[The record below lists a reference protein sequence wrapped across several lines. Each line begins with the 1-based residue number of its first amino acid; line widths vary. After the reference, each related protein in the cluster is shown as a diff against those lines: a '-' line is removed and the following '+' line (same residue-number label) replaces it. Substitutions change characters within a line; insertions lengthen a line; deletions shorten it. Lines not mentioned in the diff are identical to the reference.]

1 MRYPPSYHRLGIVPR
16 LTVPPFPCYS
26 VAVEPS
32 QEAALERLWQAARY
46 LPQSV
51 RLLGTRYRSLFVAYA
66 QQFNSEGQ
74 ARAVADALAFVD
86 FMFKQN
92 RVGLLDLEQKALRR
106 DERALRRR
114 FRLARQS
121 GSVSA
126 VEKWKILQWLRL

>member
-1 MRYPPSYHRLGIVPR
+1 MAPR
-16 LTVPPFPCYS
+16 LTLPRFPCYA

-32 QEAALERLWQAARY
+32 QEAALERLWQAARF

-92 RVGLLDLEQKALRR
+92 RVGLLDPEQKALRM
-106 DERALRRR
+106 DARALRRR
-114 FRLARQS
+114 YRLSRQS

-126 VEKWKILQWLRL
+126 VEKWKILQWLSF

>member
-1 MRYPPSYHRLGIVPR
+1 
-16 LTVPPFPCYS
+16 LTVLLFPCYS